1 MRFKPAPVFPA
12 FAEPPKKSRSAVIPS
27 EGEGCDV
34 ISAAGGT
41 AREITERSYPERR
54 RGMRRNSGGRR
65 DRPGNHGA
73 RLSRAKARVHD
84 RIPATY
90 GRRGRAEPASRSY
103 SESCERAAASPAAQA
118 AGSAFRMRPTSS
130 CGYMGALALTGLF
143 AGMMGGIYGAKAS
156 AGFARNLRRSMFA
169 NIQSFSFANIDRYS
183 TAGLVTRMTT
193 DVTNLQNAYQMLL
206 RMCFR
211 APVSL
216 ICAMAMTFIINARLA
231 CIYLIATI
239 LLSIV
244 LVFIMKAT
252 YKYFSQVFE
261 KYDELNASVQENVT
275 SIRVVKAFVREKH
288 EVGKFRKAADNV
300 YRLFVKAE
308 NAMVKVSPIMMVTS
322 YASIILVSWFGAN
335 MIVSSELTT
344 GELTSMLTYC
354 MNILMNLLMVAMVFV
369 MLTMSL
375 ASGKRVAGVLNEKST
390 LANPEN
396 PVYEVKD
403 GSIEFDNVSFSYNT
417 KAEKPILNDINLKI
431 KSGETIGI
439 IGGTGSSKTSLVNLI
454 ARLYDVTEGSVKV
467 GGKDVRDYDIETLRD
482 KVSVVL
488 QSNVLFSGTILD
500 NLRWGNENA
509 TEEECVNACKLACAD
524 AFIESFPDKYNTK
537 IEQGGTNV
545 SGGQK
550 QRLCIARALLK
561 NPKILILDDS
571 TSAVDTA
578 TDASIRKAFSENIP
592 DTTKL
597 IISQRVSSV
606 SHADKII
613 VMDDGEISAVGTH
626 EELIKNSPIYNEI
639 YVAQTSGNG
648 DFDAKGEL

>member
-1 MRFKPAPVFPA
+1 MIKTLAKNIKGFVKESVLTPF
-12 FAEPPKKSRSAVIPS
+12 FMILEVIVETIIPFLMS
-27 EGEGCDV
+27 SMIDDGINKGDMQH
-34 ISAAGGT
+34 IL
-41 AREITERSYPERR
+41 IT
-54 RGMRRNSGGRR
+54 G
-65 DRPGNHGA
+65 
-73 RLSRAKARVHD
+73 
-84 RIPATY
+84 
-90 GRRGRAEPASRSY
+90 
-103 SESCERAAASPAAQA
+103 
-118 AGSAFRMRPTSS
+118 
-130 CGYMGALALTGLF
+130 GYMGALALTGLF

-578 TDASIRKAFSENIP
+578 TDASIRKVFSENIP

>member
-1 MRFKPAPVFPA
+1 MIKTLAKNIKGFVKESVLTPF
-12 FAEPPKKSRSAVIPS
+12 FMILEVIVETIIPFLMS
-27 EGEGCDV
+27 SMIDDGINKGDMQH
-34 ISAAGGT
+34 IL
-41 AREITERSYPERR
+41 IT
-54 RGMRRNSGGRR
+54 G
-65 DRPGNHGA
+65 
-73 RLSRAKARVHD
+73 
-84 RIPATY
+84 
-90 GRRGRAEPASRSY
+90 
-103 SESCERAAASPAAQA
+103 
-118 AGSAFRMRPTSS
+118 
-130 CGYMGALALTGLF
+130 GYMGALALTGLF

-239 LLSIV
+239 LLSVV
-244 LVFIMKAT
+244 LAFIMKAT

-308 NAMVKVSPIMMVTS
+308 NAMVTVSPIMMVTS

-524 AFIESFPDKYNTK
+524 EFIERMPDGYNTY
-537 IEQGGTNV
+537 IEQGGSNV

-550 QRLCIARALLK
+550 QRLCIARALIGK
-561 NPKILILDDS
+561 AKILIFDDS

-578 TDASIRKAFSENIP
+578 TEKKIREALAARKNV
-592 DTTKL
+592 TK
-597 IISQRVSSV
+597 IIIAQRVTSV
-606 SHADKII
+606 MNTDQII
-613 VMDDGEISAVGTH
+613 ILDDGKVHRIGTH
-626 EELIKNSPIYNEI
+626 AELLADDPIYQEI
-639 YVAQTSGNG
+639 YASQMKGGDENG
-648 DFDAKGEL
+648 SESL

>member
-1 MRFKPAPVFPA
+1 MIKTLAKNIKGFVKESVLTPF
-12 FAEPPKKSRSAVIPS
+12 FMILEVIVETIIPFLMS
-27 EGEGCDV
+27 SMIDDGINKGDMQH
-34 ISAAGGT
+34 IL
-41 AREITERSYPERR
+41 IT
-54 RGMRRNSGGRR
+54 G
-65 DRPGNHGA
+65 
-73 RLSRAKARVHD
+73 
-84 RIPATY
+84 
-90 GRRGRAEPASRSY
+90 
-103 SESCERAAASPAAQA
+103 
-118 AGSAFRMRPTSS
+118 
-130 CGYMGALALTGLF
+130 GYMGALALTGLF
-143 AGMMGGIYGAKAS
+143 AGMMCGIYGAKAS

-239 LLSIV
+239 LLSVV
-244 LVFIMKAT
+244 LAFIMKAT

-308 NAMVKVSPIMMVTS
+308 NAMVTVSPIMMVTS

-403 GSIEFDNVSFSYNT
+403 GSIEFDNVSFSYKT